1 MCAKD
6 YLTHNGALLSY
17 EVPTVNALT
26 TQPKIKTL
34 IKVAELGCR
43 EHLS

>member
-1 MCAKD
+1 MIVMD
-6 YLTHNGALLSY
+6 TRSQL
-17 EVPTVNALT
+17 TVNKT
-26 TQPKIKTL
+26 PNTVKPKIKTL